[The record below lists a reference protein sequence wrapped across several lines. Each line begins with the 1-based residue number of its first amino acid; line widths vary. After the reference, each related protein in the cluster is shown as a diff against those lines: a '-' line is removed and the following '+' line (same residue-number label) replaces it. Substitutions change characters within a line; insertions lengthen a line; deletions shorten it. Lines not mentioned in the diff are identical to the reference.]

1 MRQLSSSTAAHTELS
16 TARLIL
22 KPYGPGMAQE
32 FWQLLDQNRA
42 RLKSD
47 FPDRT
52 TAVQTLK
59 DAERRLRLIALQLR
73 AGDLYSFGIWRQEEQ
88 DYIGDI
94 TLRRLARGKLFAEVG
109 YYLSEAAEGKGYAT
123 EALKAVLRYAFQVL
137 RMDCVNVRCA
147 EGNDRSMR
155 VAERCGFSYSRTYTP
170 VVQEAPDLPSRPIK
184 VYRLLRHDH
193 KAAQLW

>member
-123 EALKAVLRYAFQVL
+123 EALKAMLRYAFQVL

>member
-1 MRQLSSSTAAHTELS
+1 MRQLSSSPATQTELL
-16 TARLIL
+16 TDRLLL

-32 FWQLLDQNRA
+32 FWQLLDQNRS
-42 RLKSD
+42 RLQSD

-52 TAVQTLK
+52 KAVQTLA
-59 DAERRLRLIALQLR
+59 DAERRLRLLALQLR

-109 YYLSEAAEGKGYAT
+109 YYLSEEAEGQGYAT
-123 EALKAVLRYAFQVL
+123 EALKAMLRYAFQVL

-147 EGNDRSMR
+147 EGNDRSKR
-155 VAERCGFSYSRTYTP
+155 VAERCGFTYTRTYTP
-170 VVQEAPDLPSRPIK
+170 LVQEETGVPSRPIN

-193 KAAQLW
+193 QAAQLR

>member
-16 TARLIL
+16 TVRLTL

-32 FWQLLDQNRA
+32 FWQLLETNRA

-52 TAVQTLK
+52 KAVKTPA
-59 DAERRLRLIALQLR
+59 DAERRLRLLALQLR
-73 AGDLYSFGIWRQEEQ
+73 AGDLYSFGIWRKENQE
-88 DYIGDI
+88 YIGDI
-94 TLRRLARGKLFAEVG
+94 TLRRLARGKLFAEIG
-109 YYLSEAAEGKGYAT
+109 YYLDQEAEGQGYAT
-123 EALKAVLRYAFQVL
+123 EALKAMMRYAFQVL

-155 VAERCGFSYSRTYTP
+155 VAERCGFTYSRTYTP
-170 VVQEAPDLPSRPIK
+170 QVQEAPDVPSRPIK
-184 VYRLLRHDH
+184 VYRLLRNDH
-193 KAAQLW
+193 QTAQLW